1 LVIITELVARGTIF
15 LHFTDIRDAR
25 AAFSELRQLHPYWR
39 FNFISRSRF
48 IDIHRPGQ
56 DVQVDAT
63 EARVAAKAICDGPRQ
78 AFDVRQVGN
87 MVQEFLNSFGDL
99 LSWKVS
105 SAEFPEL
112 EIQVEYYDTV
122 AAQNALRTNPFKQ
135 AVSVL

>member
-1 LVIITELVARGTIF
+1 M
-15 LHFTDIRDAR
+15 
-25 AAFSELRQLHPYWR
+25 
-39 FNFISRSRF
+39 
-48 IDIHRPGQ
+48 
-56 DVQVDAT
+56 DAT
-63 EARVAAKAICDGPRQ
+63 EARVVAKAVCDGPRQ

-135 AVSVL
+135 AVSVPWNAGLPHLTINLGRHPRYERPPRYYERTSECH